1 MSNTLKKKKRKKKRP
16 LGLVW
21 ELKQNREPFGHF
33 GVSSTESKTQLRAL
47 A

>member
-1 MSNTLKKKKRKKKRP
+1 MLKKKKRKKKRP
-16 LGLVW
+16 FSLVW

-33 GVSSTESKTQLRAL
+33 GVSSTESKTQVRAS